1 VTAAELV
8 PVRSRTLAAVPL
20 LATLA
25 LIGTPFARAATGHPF
40 TATYR
45 GTGSGDVNGTTASG
59 SATASGRGQLIGAG
73 LLTGSATGRFTSPT
87 CVVFSGTAVLKG
99 TAGSIRVAARNA
111 QACADTA
118 DANSVSFSGHAKVT
132 GGTSTFAGAQGTLAF
147 RGTYV
152 SQTGAVTISFKGRLT
167 Y

>member
-1 VTAAELV
+1 MTAAELV
-8 PVRSRTLAAVPL
+8 PVRSRSLAAVAL
-20 LATLA
+20 LATWA

-59 SATASGRGQLIGAG
+59 SATASGRGKLIGPG
-73 LLTGSATGRFTSPT
+73 LLTGSATGRFTGPT

-111 QACADTA
+111 QACADATNP
-118 DANSVSFSGHAKVT
+118 NSVSFSGHAKVM
-132 GGTSTFAGAQGTLAF
+132 GGTSTYAGARGTLAF
-147 RGTYV
+147 RGAYV
-152 SQTGAVTISFKGRLT
+152 SQTNAVTISFTGRIT